1 MGRLIEGIRRAN
13 ERDRKFIMSL
23 NLNLVEKIL
32 LPLFVT
38 YLCLEFLDVYS
49 TMLAIRN
56 SLIFHELNPIASDL
70 FSMRFGGF
78 MLAMVFKYLPGVPL
92 FYAVFVRDPENK
104 HPFGL
109 RMARFV
115 ALVSLVSIDA
125 VLLYIVG
132 WNNVPTLFTYLN

>member
-1 MGRLIEGIRRAN
+1 MGRLIEAIRRAN

-23 NLNLVEKIL
+23 NLSLLEKIL
-32 LPLFVT
+32 LPLFVA

-92 FYAVFVRDPENK
+92 FYAVFVQDPSNK

-115 ALVSLVSIDA
+115 ALVSLVSIDG
-125 VLLYIVG
+125 VLFYIVG
-132 WNNVPTLFTYLN
+132 WNNLPTLFTYLN